1 MAVSMQLD
9 NALLL
14 RFSSQKSERVDD
26 KRDKSSVEDM
36 DTFKSET
43 LKAYDCRFFKHS
55 TQLFRHL
62 HLCKPG
68 PRRVLEGM

>member
-9 NALLL
+9 NALSL
-14 RFSSQKSERVDD
+14 RLSSQKSERVCD
-26 KRDKSSVEDM
+26 KRDKSSIEDM

-43 LKAYDCRFFKHS
+43 LKACDCRFFEHS
-55 TQLFRHL
+55 TQLSIPL

-68 PRRVLEGM
+68 SRRVLEGM